1 MNSKPKKKNLNPV
14 ALAYMKQK
22 LKSAITTHRVSIFLL
37 NEDENC
43 NSNLTATSLPV
54 FVMIYCLEK
63 LGLEDSVDY
72 RKLKSAVNVL
82 LECSANEF
90 KWKKRYAITIDNA
103 LEIYVRRAPSIDP
116 ALMSQAIQHLSE

>member
-1 MNSKPKKKNLNPV
+1 
-14 ALAYMKQK
+14 MKQK